1 MDEYIKINNEAVYRP
16 EHDELNPMWEALVR
30 AHEYF
35 GASSEVLAMK
45 ESYIQLR
52 LQSEKTL
59 WETRSW
65 DWQEDYQQE
74 QKEVCSA

>member
-16 EHDELNPMWEALVR
+16 FDAELNPMWEALVT

-35 GASSEVLAMK
+35 GATSEVMAMK

-52 LQSEKTL
+52 LQSETVL
-59 WETRSW
+59 WEDRSW
-65 DWQEDYQQE
+65 GWQEDYEQE
-74 QKEVCSA
+74 QRGAWVG